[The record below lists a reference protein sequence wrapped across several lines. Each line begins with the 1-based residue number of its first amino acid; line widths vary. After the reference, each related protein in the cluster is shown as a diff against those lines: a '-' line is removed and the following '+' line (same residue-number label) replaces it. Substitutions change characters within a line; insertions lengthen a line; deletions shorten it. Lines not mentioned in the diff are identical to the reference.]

1 MNTEMKNT
9 GIDHTENFDRDMRK
23 LHGAAVDH
31 VSPQT
36 LARLRAA
43 RQAAA
48 QSATRPGHAW
58 RWVAATAF
66 SAVLAVAIGLQFL
79 PQSAPMSTTP
89 PMVATD
95 ATGDYNNSVPTLD
108 ENPDLYLWLA
118 SAEAEPL
125 AME

>member
-1 MNTEMKNT
+1 MNTGMKNT
-9 GIDHTENFDRDMRK
+9 GIDDKGTFDRDMRK
-23 LHGAAVDH
+23 LHSAAVNH

-43 RQAAA
+43 RHAA
-48 QSATRPGHAW
+48 QTVPRPGHAW
-58 RWVAATAF
+58 RWIAASAF
-66 SAVLAVAIGLQFL
+66 SAVLAVVIGLQFL
-79 PQSAPMSTTP
+79 PQSTPAPTAQ
-89 PMVATD
+89 PMASN
-95 ATGDYNNSVPTLD
+95 ASGDYNSSVPTLD